1 MTRLG
6 LFLAKLRSGPWSTA
20 QASWFPRS
28 RPSRTPLVYFLLAL
42 ALAGV
47 TVLLDKLEAY
57 FGLALLMPYV
67 VLVVVAARWGGIG
80 AAIFTS
86 LAALP
91 LVDYFLLGPQG
102 RLELGS
108 RQNLQVV
115 LVLLAGLILGW
126 LVDGLRAARE
136 SAEAAAAAERA
147 ALEERDALLSV
158 IAHDLS
164 SPLSAVRLRIQLAE
178 QALGRDPADVAGAQR
193 SLGAALP
200 QVDRINRLLD
210 DLLATGRTD
219 GGTLV
224 VQPVKVDLAP
234 LLARV
239 ADRWRAEARYNRIE
253 FESDETLSVMGDPG
267 RIEQVL
273 DNLLANAVKYS
284 AVDSEIRLSGR
295 INGDEVH
302 LAVSDQ
308 GAGIPPDEQVKLFE
322 RFYRR
327 PEHRDARQ
335 PGLGL
340 GLYITRELINA
351 QGGRVWV
358 ESEVGRGSTF
368 YVALPRHACNPSLP
382 KSA

>member
-1 MTRLG
+1 MAR
-6 LFLAKLRSGPWSTA
+6 
-20 QASWFPRS
+20 ASWLPGS

-47 TVLLDKLEAY
+47 TLLLDRLEAY

-80 AAIFTS
+80 AAVFTC

-91 LVDYFLLGPQG
+91 LVDYFLLEPQG
-102 RLELGS
+102 RLEVGS
-108 RQNLQVV
+108 RQNLQVA

-147 ALEERDALLSV
+147 ALEERDAVLSV
-158 IAHDLS
+158 IAHDLR

-178 QALGRDPADVAGAQR
+178 QALGREPADAAGAQR

-210 DLLATGRTD
+210 DLLATGRSD

-224 VQPVKVDLAP
+224 VQPVEVDLAP

-239 ADRWRAEARYNRIE
+239 ADRWRAEARHHRIE
-253 FESDETLSVMGDPG
+253 LESDATLKVMGDPG
-267 RIEQVL
+267 RMEQV
-273 DNLLANAVKYS
+273 
-284 AVDSEIRLSGR
+284 
-295 INGDEVH
+295 
-302 LAVSDQ
+302 
-308 GAGIPPDEQVKLFE
+308 
-322 RFYRR
+322 
-327 PEHRDARQ
+327 
-335 PGLGL
+335 
-340 GLYITRELINA
+340 
-351 QGGRVWV
+351 
-358 ESEVGRGSTF
+358 
-368 YVALPRHACNPSLP
+368 
-382 KSA
+382 